1 MPQSRRQRCR
11 NPPAQAIGL
20 GASIVGNPRPEGPG
34 SACVSASTRIAA
46 LQAASWDC
54 APLAHGGF
62 GRDPRGPV
70 ARAMELCAVGA
81 MAAPTVP
88 QSTSPG
94 HRPGFGKAPGSI
106 RPEGPGSACVSAS
119 TRIAALQAAS
129 WDRAPLA
136 HGDSVAIPPG
146 RWPGLWNCA
155 PLAHGGFARDP
166 RGPVARAMGS
176 CAVGAMAA
184 PTVPQSTSPGHRPG
198 FGKAP
203 GSSGLKGRDP
213 PVGRHRRG
221 SRPFRPHHGI
231 VRGDAP

>member
-81 MAAPTVP
+81 RGGFGRDPPGPVARAMGSCAVGAMAAPTVP

-136 HGDSVAIPPG
+136 HG
-146 RWPGLWNCA
+146 
-155 PLAHGGFARDP
+155 GFARDP
-166 RGPVARAMGS
+166 PGPVARAMGS
-176 CAVGAMAA
+176 CAVGA
-184 PTVPQSTSPGHRPG
+184 
-198 FGKAP
+198 
-203 GSSGLKGRDP
+203 
-213 PVGRHRRG
+213 RG
-221 SRPFRPHHGI
+221 IRS
-231 VRGDAP
+231 